1 MFDLEQA
8 IAAWRRQMN
17 AAGLRDPDPLNELE
31 SHLREDVEQRMRSGV
46 PEEMAFG
53 VALQQIGQAAA
64 LKEEFKKAGHVAGS
78 AAGSPP
84 RRYVMALTAFA
95 IALLLGQIASLFPNR
110 GLNSDSL
117 TAFLQSAG
125 HADDGGLIGMYA
137 LFTGGRFEAHSTLW
151 HSISVLVAPVHAL
164 AGCGFCYLLAIL
176 ATLYAR
182 SHFPEA
188 GRRLT
193 RLLNLTLLPF
203 LPWGTLI
210 GIYGLK
216 RVDRENNQYV

>member
-46 PEEMAFG
+46 SEETAFG
-53 VALQQIGQAAA
+53 VALQQIGQAAV
-64 LKEEFKKAGHVAGS
+64 LREEFKKAGHVVGS
-78 AAGSPP
+78 AAGRPP

-95 IALLLGQIASLFPNR
+95 IALLLGQIASLVPDR
-110 GLNSDSL
+110 SLNSGLL

-125 HADDGGLIGMYA
+125 HAGVGGLTEMYG
-137 LFTGGRFEAHSTLW
+137 LFGGGRFEAHHAFW
-151 HSISVLVAPVHAL
+151 QSISVLVFPVRVL
-164 AGCGFCYLLAIL
+164 AGFGFCYLLAIL

-182 SHFPEA
+182 CRYPEA